1 MKEVLANPVET
12 IANGAP
18 GVIHNDFDLAAY
30 TEALFELTAFETPNR
45 AQREAIELLTL
56 LMESYEKAHYAVPR
70 AEPLSVLRFLMEH
83 QGLTQRD
90 LIPEFGSASAV
101 SMCLSGQRKLTLE
114 QIQKLSARF
123 KLSAD
128 VFIGKV

>member
-1 MKEVLANPVET
+1 MNAMRSPT
-12 IANGAP
+12 
-18 GVIHNDFDLAAY
+18 IHNDADLATY
-30 TEALFELTAFETPNR
+30 TEMLFHLTALDQPLP

-56 LMESYEKAHYAVPR
+56 LIESYEKAHYAIPR
-70 AEPLSVLRFLMEH
+70 AEPIAVLRFLMEH
-83 QGLTQRD
+83 QALTQRD

-128 VFIGKV
+128 VFIGKS